1 MTSLTKPIPAI
12 DASDEE
18 WEAYLRKLTLDEL
31 EEFIIIIERLHRQA
45 HKIRLELE
53 RQSIVAAA

>member
-1 MTSLTKPIPAI
+1 MTLPLPMPDL

-18 WEAYLRKLTLDEL
+18 WKVYLDKLTPDEL
-31 EEFIIIIERLHRQA
+31 EEIIAYFEKRHQEAR
-45 HKIRLELE
+45 KRRLELE